1 MSSGVRAK
9 ARVLRK
15 HSDQLVLEDRCIDDS
30 AKRQGVKGRQAALM
44 GRIDWLGGRG
54 RSGWDLRKAK
64 YPSAVEG

>member
-44 GRIDWLGGRG
+44 GRIEV
-54 RSGWDLRKAK
+54 
-64 YPSAVEG
+64 PS